1 MSTITLEYHHMSNGH
16 VVKKELS
23 FSEELL
29 TSPYALAS
37 LFVIQVDG
45 RSMQPLIKDKALV
58 VADLSQKVFEEEGIF
73 LVDYENKMW
82 IKQAKMVKGKA
93 CFVSINPE
101 FSHLVYEAKEVAIIA
116 KAILTFTNL

>member
-1 MSTITLEYHHMSNGH
+1 MSTITLEYHQMMDDK
-16 VVKKELS
+16 VIKKELS

-37 LFVIQVDG
+37 LFVIQVEG

-58 VADLSQKVFEEEGIF
+58 IADLSQKVFEEEGIF

-82 IKQAKMVKGKA
+82 IKKASMVEDKK

>member
-1 MSTITLEYHHMSNGH
+1 MSNIALEYHQMMDDT
-16 VVKKELS
+16 VVKKELN

-37 LFVIQVDG
+37 LFVIQVEG

-58 VADLSQKVFEEEGIF
+58 VADLSQKTFEEEGIF
-73 LVDYENKMW
+73 LVDYDNKMW
-82 IKQAKMVKGKA
+82 IKQARMVEGKA

-101 FSHLVYEAKEVAIIA
+101 FAHLVYEAKDVAVIA
-116 KAILTFTNL
+116 KAVLTFTNL